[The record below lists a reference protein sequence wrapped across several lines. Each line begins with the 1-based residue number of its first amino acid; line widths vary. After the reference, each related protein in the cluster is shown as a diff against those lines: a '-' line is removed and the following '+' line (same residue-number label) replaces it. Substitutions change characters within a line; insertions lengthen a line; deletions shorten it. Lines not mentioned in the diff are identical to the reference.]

1 MSRQAKSTAK
11 LPADR
16 DGNPVHNETL
26 LALPSSEFDLLSSKL
41 EFLQLQSRQLFHE
54 AGQSIKSVYFLN
66 SGLASVLS
74 VMSDGRSVE
83 VGLIGKEGFIGL
95 GMIAGFRRS
104 SARVVAQTDST
115 AFRIDAGALLALL
128 PDVLN

>member
-1 MSRQAKSTAK
+1 
-11 LPADR
+11 
-16 DGNPVHNETL
+16 
-26 LALPSSEFDLLSSKL
+26 
-41 EFLQLQSRQLFHE
+41 
-54 AGQSIKSVYFLN
+54 
-66 SGLASVLS
+66 
-74 VMSDGRSVE
+74 MSDGRSVE